1 MFIGIGTSVPEIS
14 NLPGPSRP
22 GGGGGGAFEYTAI
35 DNSYSM
41 KFDQASNSYFEITDE
56 IFGGATAFTI
66 SVWCN
71 SISYGA
77 DRPILA
83 QWFGNNPGLFLLYHD
98 APSGWRVLFNTSAGQ
113 RSFQSSITGS
123 PNVWQHL
130 VCRWDG
136 SEIKFFLNKTTTDTG
151 SAVGGNMTNTNSL
164 YIGADVGLSTRDWH
178 GNLDELAIWTTAL
191 SDETIEAIYDTT
203 ANNPGKVADL
213 SETPEGQPTAWYR
226 MGD

>member
-1 MFIGIGTSVPEIS
+1 MSTGIGIGASYVFPQIP
-14 NLPGPSRP
+14 L
-22 GGGGGGAFEYTAI
+22 GGGAFEYTAI
-35 DNSYSM
+35 DNSFSM

-56 IFGGATAFTI
+56 IFGGSTAFTI

-83 QWFGNNPGLFLLYHD
+83 KWFGLPTGLFLLYHD
-98 APSGWRVLFNTSAGQ
+98 NPDGWRVLFSTSAGQ
-113 RSFQSSITGS
+113 RSFQSSITGTS
-123 PNVWQHL
+123 GVWQHL

-136 SEIKFFLNKTTTDTG
+136 SEIKFFLNKTTTETG
-151 SAVGGNMTNTNSL
+151 AAVGGTMVNTDGL

-213 SETPEGQPTAWYR
+213 SETPEGLPAAWYR

>member
-1 MFIGIGTSVPEIS
+1 MSIGIGNPIYDLA
-14 NLPGPSRP
+14 NLPGQGGK
-22 GGGGGGAFEYTAI
+22 GGGSAFEYTAI
-35 DNSYSM
+35 DNSFSM
-41 KFDQASNSYFEITDE
+41 LFDQASNSYFEVTNE

-71 SISYGA
+71 SISYSN

-83 QWFGNNPGLFLLYHD
+83 KWFGESPGLFLLYHD
-98 APSGWRVLFNTSAGQ
+98 APNGWRVLFDTSAGQ
-113 RSFQSSITGS
+113 RSFQSTITGS
-123 PNVWQHL
+123 TNVWQHL

-136 SEIKFFLNKTTTDTG
+136 SEIKFFLNNTTTDTG

-164 YIGADVGLSTRDWH
+164 YIGADVPLASRDWH

-191 SDETIEAIYDTT
+191 SDETIQAIYDTT

-213 SETPEGQPTAWYR
+213 SETPEGVPTAWYR